1 MAGKASAV
9 NLDPVKLFDGEIHA
23 RVLTNAH
30 YSPEFFAY
38 ARAQDMR
45 ALIGK
50 GLASSEDVE
59 AFLAEQ
65 ESLNADGRYFYS
77 VTGFAYV
84 DAPSS

>member
-1 MAGKASAV
+1 M
-9 NLDPVKLFDGEIHA
+9 FDGEIYA
-23 RVLTNAH
+23 RVLTNSH
-30 YSPEFFAY
+30 YSPEFFGS

-50 GLASSEDVE
+50 NLASSEEVE

-84 DAPSS
+84 GRLRSGYRTPRRD